1 MRLDTGRLDFRNNG
15 GCSDKILAEEW
26 VVHMVCTQCQE
37 FISDYIDGLL
47 ELGEQSKVERHL
59 ADCEPCRAVRD
70 DLLQIVHFSHQ
81 LPEQAPST
89 ALWARIQTE
98 LAKEQPA
105 GASAR
110 FRMWWARLREQH
122 FNLSLPQL
130 AASAAALTIV
140 LSLGII
146 VFRRDS
152 AVQTNLSAVTPGAV
166 ERLSSASNAEYD
178 ALEQQINR
186 LSENIEQKK
195 GAWAPELRATYER
208 NLVYVNQSLAEC
220 RHQVNEDPADDTAQ
234 ELMLNAYREKLRLL
248 EGFESF

>member
-1 MRLDTGRLDFRNNG
+1 
-15 GCSDKILAEEW
+15 
-26 VVHMVCTQCQE
+26 MVCTQCQE
-37 FISDYIDGLL
+37 LISDYIDGLL

-89 ALWARIQTE
+89 ALWSRIQSE

-105 GASAR
+105 SGPAR
-110 FRMWWARLREQH
+110 VKLWWARLRAQH

-130 AASAAALTIV
+130 AASAAALTIIF
-140 LSLGII
+140 SIGIM
-146 VFRRDS
+146 VFRHDL
-152 AVQTNLSAVTPGAV
+152 AATQMNITPVGFD
-166 ERLSSASNAEYD
+166 RLSNAESSAEFD

-186 LSENIEQKK
+186 LSESIEQKK
-195 GAWAPELRATYER
+195 GEWNPELRAAYER
-208 NLVYVNQSLAEC
+208 NLIYINQSLVEC
-220 RHQVNEDPADDTAQ
+220 RHQMKDNPADDTAQ

>member
-1 MRLDTGRLDFRNNG
+1 ML
-15 GCSDKILAEEW
+15 
-26 VVHMVCTQCQE
+26 CTDCQE
-37 FISDYIDGLL
+37 LISDYIDGQL
-47 ELGEQSKVERHL
+47 ELGEQTQVERHL

-89 ALWARIQTE
+89 ALWSRIQTE

-105 GASAR
+105 GASVR
-110 FRMWWARLREQH
+110 FRLWWARLREQH

-146 VFRRDS
+146 VFRRD
-152 AVQTNLSAVTPGAV
+152 TPTTPVNVNASGV
-166 ERLSSASNAEYD
+166 ERLSSASHAEFD
-178 ALEQQINR
+178 ALEQLINR
-186 LSENIEQKK
+186 LSETIEQKK
-195 GAWAPELRATYER
+195 GGWTPELREAYER
-208 NLVYVNQSLAEC
+208 NLIYVNQSLAEC
-220 RHQVNEDPADDTAQ
+220 RHQINDDPADDTTQ

>member
-1 MRLDTGRLDFRNNG
+1 ML
-15 GCSDKILAEEW
+15 
-26 VVHMVCTQCQE
+26 CTDCQE
-37 FISDYIDGLL
+37 LISDYIDGQL
-47 ELGEQSKVERHL
+47 ELGEQTQVERHL

-89 ALWARIQTE
+89 ALWSRIQTE

-105 GASAR
+105 GASVR
-110 FRMWWARLREQH
+110 FRLWWARLREQH

-146 VFRRDS
+146 VFRRD
-152 AVQTNLSAVTPGAV
+152 TPTTPVNVNASGV
-166 ERLSSASNAEYD
+166 ERLSSASHAEFD

-186 LSENIEQKK
+186 LSETIEQKK
-195 GAWAPELRATYER
+195 GGWTPELREAYER
-208 NLVYVNQSLAEC
+208 NLIYVNQSLAEC
-220 RHQVNEDPADDTAQ
+220 RHQINDDPADDTTQ

>member
-1 MRLDTGRLDFRNNG
+1 ML
-15 GCSDKILAEEW
+15 
-26 VVHMVCTQCQE
+26 CTDCQE
-37 FISDYIDGLL
+37 LISDYIDGQL
-47 ELGEQSKVERHL
+47 ELGEQAQVERHL

-81 LPEQAPST
+81 LPEQAPAT
-89 ALWARIQTE
+89 ALWSRIQTE

-105 GASAR
+105 GTSAR
-110 FRMWWARLREQH
+110 VRLWWTRLREQH

-146 VFRRDS
+146 VFRRDVPT
-152 AVQTNLSAVTPGAV
+152 APVNMNAGAV
-166 ERLSSASNAEYD
+166 ERLSSASHAD
-178 ALEQQINR
+178 FDQLEQQINR
-186 LSENIEQKK
+186 LSETIEQKK
-195 GAWAPELRATYER
+195 GGWTPELREAYER

-220 RHQVNEDPADDTAQ
+220 RHQMNDDPADDNAQ